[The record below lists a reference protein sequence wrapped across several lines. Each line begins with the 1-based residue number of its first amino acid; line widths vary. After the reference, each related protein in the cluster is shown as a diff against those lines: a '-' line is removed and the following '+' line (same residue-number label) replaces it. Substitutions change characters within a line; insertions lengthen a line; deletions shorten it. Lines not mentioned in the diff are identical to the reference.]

1 MNFREMKGKACFDS
15 ENDASLPNISQ
26 NHYQY
31 IAIQINIVIELT
43 VTVTDLKITTVMT
56 VQRIAPVRSFQCF
69 LFGIK
74 YLFRILGC
82 MKIPGNLG
90 DFYSQFIPLKS
101 AKYTGLIIM
110 NRGRAFFPLE
120 EHILLRFNL
129 QNNCRFLIH
138 DKC

>member
-56 VQRIAPVRSFQCF
+56 IQRIGPVRSFQCF
-69 LFGIK
+69 LFDTK
-74 YLFRILGC
+74 CLFRILG
-82 MKIPGNLG
+82 
-90 DFYSQFIPLKS
+90 
-101 AKYTGLIIM
+101 
-110 NRGRAFFPLE
+110 
-120 EHILLRFNL
+120 
-129 QNNCRFLIH
+129 
-138 DKC
+138 

>member
-56 VQRIAPVRSFQCF
+56 VQRIGPVHSFQCF
-69 LFGIK
+69 LFGTK
-74 YLFRILGC
+74 CLFRILGC
-82 MKIPGNLG
+82 MKIPENSGV
-90 DFYSQFIPLKS
+90 FYSQFIPEKKHKIYGVGQNELKKDIFS
-101 AKYTGLIIM
+101 LWKSTSYCGSTYEIIA
-110 NRGRAFFPLE
+110 NF
-120 EHILLRFNL
+120 
-129 QNNCRFLIH
+129 
-138 DKC
+138 